1 MRIQPTK
8 NWLDRAFNTSVLDK
22 KRLEWVDYLR
32 GIAIVLVVYRH
43 ALLGIERS
51 NVVVPHFLNDANM
64 IFYSFRMPLFF
75 LLSGIFISRSLAKRT
90 FSQLLG
96 IKFEKLLYPYLVW
109 ITIQITMQIILSG
122 ITNSKRSLIDYTYIF
137 YQPRHL
143 DQFWYLAALFNATIL
158 FVFLKTKLRVSTTM
172 QIVIGLAFYAMF
184 PYFQGISMLSDF
196 MEFYIFFAMGDAL
209 AQFFFRPSTQLF
221 FKNPL
226 SLILIIPGFIMSQL
240 FYLNYVITHN
250 LDTDNKH
257 ELSSA
262 FLNNV
267 GYQGMF
273 LVIAVI
279 GCLSMIILAFRLQS
293 LKLLPFLRILGYH
306 SLYIYV
312 MHVIVTAFVRITFMK
327 AFGLTNPFVLLFVTI
342 ALGVTIPIAI
352 YNLLIRNNVGWF
364 LFSYHKKKT
373 PEPVAVTEKRQEVV
387 TSQQED

>member
-1 MRIQPTK
+1 MRIQPTKK
-8 NWLDRAFNTSVLDK
+8 NWLDRAFNTAVLDK

-51 NVVVPHFLNDANM
+51 NTVVPHFLNDANM

-75 LLSGIFISRSLAKRT
+75 LLSGIFISRSLLKRS
-90 FSQLLG
+90 FSQMLG
-96 IKFEKLLYPYLVW
+96 IKFDKLLYPYLIW
-109 ITIQITMQIILSG
+109 SFIQITLQIMLSG
-122 ITNSKRSLIDYTYIF
+122 ITNSKRGLIDYTYIF

-143 DQFWYLAALFNATIL
+143 DQFWYLAALFNTTIL
-158 FVFLKTKLRVSTTM
+158 FIFLKKKLKVNTAT
-172 QIVIGLAFYAMF
+172 QLLIGLAFYAMF

-196 MEFYIFFAMGDAL
+196 MEFYLFFAIGDAL

-257 ELSSA
+257 TLSSA

-273 LVIAVI
+273 LLIAII
-279 GCLSMIILAFRLQS
+279 GCLSMIILSFRMQTLRI
-293 LKLLPFLRILGYH
+293 LPFLRILGYH

-312 MHVIVTAFVRITFMK
+312 MHVIVTAFVRITLMK
-327 AFGLTNPFVLLFVTI
+327 VFFVTNPFVLLLLTI
-342 ALGVTIPIAI
+342 AFGVTIPVVI
-352 YNLLIRNNVGWF
+352 YNMLIRNKAGWF
-364 LFSYHKKKT
+364 LFSMHKKKP
-373 PEPVAVTEKRQEVV
+373 PETHPVVEKKHEAVTTQ
-387 TSQQED
+387 